1 MRDEEKKAEAEIKVK
16 SGFLKWLDNYW
27 YHYKWPTIAVAFVVV
42 VLSVCLWQTA
52 TTSKYDMLVV
62 YSGPVKLSQDQTAQF
77 CEVLSHVMP
86 EDYDGD
92 GKKNASMNA
101 YHVYSA
107 DQIKKIESETD
118 EAGVHGQVD
127 RYMNSSQNDLYN
139 NYMMTGD
146 ASLCFLDPWLFESMS
161 KEYFCPLSEIFGEE
175 IPKGAVDGY
184 GIRLGDTDLYR
195 DYGILRKLPADTVIC
210 LQTQFLSESFLG
222 RKENA
227 ERFEFE
233 KKMFAAI
240 IEYESINGAAT
251 DAATDGATE

>member
-1 MRDEEKKAEAEIKVK
+1 MRDEEKKPEAEIQVK
-16 SGFLKWLDNYW
+16 NGFLKWLDNYW
-27 YHYKWPTIAVAFVVV
+27 YHYKWPTIAVAFVVIV
-42 VLSVCLWQTA
+42 VSVCLWQTS

-62 YSGPVKLSQDQTAQF
+62 YSGPVKLTQEQTAQLS
-77 CEVLSHVMP
+77 EVLGHVMP

-92 GKKNASMNA
+92 GKKNVSMNT

-107 DQIKKIESETD
+107 EQIKKIEGETD
-118 EAGVHGQVD
+118 EEGVHGQVD

-146 ASLCFLDPWLFESMS
+146 ASICLLDPWLYESIG
-161 KEYFCPLSEIFGEE
+161 KDYLCPLSEIFGDEL
-175 IPKGAVDGY
+175 PKGAIDAY

-195 DYGILRKLPADTVIC
+195 DYGILKKLPADTVIC
-210 LQTQFLSESFLG
+210 LQTQFLSESFLS

-233 KKMFAAI
+233 KRMLAAI
-240 IEYESINGAAT
+240 AEYKSVNGTETNT
-251 DAATDGATE
+251 DSDGVTE